1 MRLKEAELRE
11 ASLAAQVRWYE
22 EKKTGFGNVK
32 HDFFSKQE
40 TKKIQSL
47 TICSQLFS
55 YLVKISA

>member
-40 TKKIQSL
+40 TKKSSL
-47 TICSQLFS
+47 SQAAHSHFHT
-55 YLVKISA
+55 